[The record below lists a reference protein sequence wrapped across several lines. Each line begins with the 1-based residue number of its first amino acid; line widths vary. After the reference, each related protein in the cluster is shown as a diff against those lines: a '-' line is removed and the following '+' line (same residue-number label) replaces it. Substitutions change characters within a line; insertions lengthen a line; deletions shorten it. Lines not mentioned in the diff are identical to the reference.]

1 MKKFCTYLLA
11 ATLTCAAGAVSAF
24 AQAGGA
30 MGMSTPAAAFD
41 YKAQFLNDMKDL
53 QTKFVGLAQA
63 IPQDKYTWRPGE
75 GVRSN
80 AEVFLHVAGGN
91 FSLPG
96 MMGAK
101 PADGY
106 KRQGYETST
115 TDKAAIIE
123 QLNKSFDYID
133 STVAAMSADDL
144 SQPHKGFGGASTT
157 GYGILFLITTDL
169 HEHLGQEIAYARMNN
184 VVPPW
189 TAERQAARG
198 NAGGG
203 AMRGPG
209 AAPSPKPSN

>member
-1 MKKFCTYLLA
+1 MKRFCTNLLA
-11 ATLTCAAGAVSAF
+11 AVLLCTAGAASAF

-30 MGMSTPAAAFD
+30 MGMSAPAAAFD
-41 YKAQFLNDMKDL
+41 YKAQFLSDMKDL

-63 IPQDKYTWRPGE
+63 TPQDKYTWRPGE

-115 TDKAAIIE
+115 TDKTAIIE

-133 STVAAMSADDL
+133 STVASMSADDL
-144 SQPHKGFGGASTT
+144 SQPRKGFGGTNTS

-169 HEHLGQEIAYARMNN
+169 HEHLGQAIAYARVNN

-189 TAERQAARG
+189 TAARQAARG
-198 NAGGG
+198 NAGG
-203 AMRGPG
+203 
-209 AAPSPKPSN
+209 APPAKPNN

>member
-1 MKKFCTYLLA
+1 MKKYCTYLLA
-11 ATLTCAAGAVSAF
+11 ATLICTAGAASAF

-30 MGMSTPAAAFD
+30 AGMSAPAAAFD
-41 YKAQFLNDMKDL
+41 YKAQFLTDMKDL

-63 IPQDKYTWRPGE
+63 TSQDKYTWRPGE

-115 TDKAAIIE
+115 TDKAAIID
-123 QLNKSFDYID
+123 QINKSFAYID
-133 STVAAMSADDL
+133 STVAGMSADDL
-144 SQPHKGFGGASTT
+144 AKPRQGSEAQA
-157 GYGILFLITTDL
+157 
-169 HEHLGQEIAYARMNN
+169 
-184 VVPPW
+184 PPV
-189 TAERQAARG
+189 TEFFF
-198 NAGGG
+198 
-203 AMRGPG
+203 
-209 AAPSPKPSN
+209 